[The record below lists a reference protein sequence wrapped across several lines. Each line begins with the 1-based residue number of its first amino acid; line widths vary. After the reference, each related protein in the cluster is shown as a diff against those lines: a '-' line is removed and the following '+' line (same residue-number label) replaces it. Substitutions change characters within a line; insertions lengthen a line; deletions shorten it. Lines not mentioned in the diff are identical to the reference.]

1 MRQLLPFPL
10 LGLDTDNGSEFI
22 NYGLL
27 AYCEKESIQFTR
39 GRPRR
44 KNDQCFVEQKNG
56 SIVRQLVGYDRYE
69 GSLAY
74 RQLPELYRVVRLFVN
89 FFQPSMKLTQE
100 ESPRLQSEETIR
112 HCADPVCPASTIIPV
127 DDN

>member
-1 MRQLLPFPL
+1 MQALTRARQILPFQL
-10 LGLDTDNGSEFI
+10 VGLDTDNGSEFM

-27 AYCEKESIQFTR
+27 ANCERETSQFTR
-39 GRPRR
+39 GRARR

-74 RQLPELYRVVRLFVN
+74 RQLAERYRVLRFY
-89 FFQPSMKLTQE
+89 
-100 ESPRLQSEETIR
+100 PRCGSDVTTPIS
-112 HCADPVCPASTIIPV
+112 CG
-127 DDN
+127 